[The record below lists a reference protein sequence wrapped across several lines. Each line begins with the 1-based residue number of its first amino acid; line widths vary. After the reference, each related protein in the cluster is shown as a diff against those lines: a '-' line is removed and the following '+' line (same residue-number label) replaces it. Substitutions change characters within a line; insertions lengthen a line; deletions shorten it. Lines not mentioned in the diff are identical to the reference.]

1 MSRYDGL
8 IIPRSYS
15 EYINKTDAATLSQ
28 ALQLSGVMDAAP
40 TANSNHP
47 IKSGGVYTDTKNIRD
62 IISEYFSPTAT
73 YKVGDYVLYNNTLY
87 RCTVNHSGAWNGAHF
102 SSITIGEALE
112 STSRARYAVSQ
123 EVSLNDGLIDAVI
136 TAIQNTSNYQPFQ
149 GATQSGQ
156 EGAYWGYRHSS
167 FAEGLI
173 ITKYKILMFYAEISS
188 SVATMATLRTIMNV
202 VYL

>member
-15 EYINKTDAATLSQ
+15 EYINKTDAATLLQ
-28 ALQLSGVMDAAP
+28 ALQLSGVMDNAP

-47 IKSGGVYTDTKNIRD
+47 VKSSGVYTDTKNIRD
-62 IISEYFSPTAT
+62 VMSEYFSTTAT

-87 RCTVNHSGAWNGAHF
+87 RCTVNHSGAWDGSHF
-102 SSITIGEALE
+102 SGITIGEALE
-112 STSRARYAVSQ
+112 STSKARYAVSQ
-123 EVSLNDGLIDAVI
+123 EVSLTDGLIGAVI

-156 EGAYWGYRHSS
+156 EGAYWGYRHAGL
-167 FAEGLI
+167 AEGII
-173 ITKYKILMFYAEISS
+173 ITKYRLLMFYATISS
-188 SVATMATLRTIMNV
+188 GVATITQLRTIMSV
-202 VYL
+202 MYL